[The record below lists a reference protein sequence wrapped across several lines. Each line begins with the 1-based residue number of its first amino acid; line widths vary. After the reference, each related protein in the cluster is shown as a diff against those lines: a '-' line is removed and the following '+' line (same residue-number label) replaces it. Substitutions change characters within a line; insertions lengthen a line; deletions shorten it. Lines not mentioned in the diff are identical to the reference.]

1 VRDELLN
8 YYERELA
15 YLRRLGVEFAQKYP
29 KVASRLQLEQ
39 SRCEDPHVERLLE
52 GFAFLAARLH
62 LKIDDE
68 FPELTQSLLGILF
81 PHFIR
86 PLPSMTIAEFH
97 IDAQQGQM
105 TTAMRL
111 PRGSALLA
119 KPVHGYR
126 CQFRTCTDLDI
137 WPIKLTEAQWT
148 TPERLDPPVKSSD
161 TAYALRL
168 RLESGPNTNFGSLGI
183 KSLQLHLHGEAG
195 IVCPLYELLG
205 NNTKRILVRDVSG
218 TARGRAVTLAPS
230 RLVPFGFEDDEA
242 MLPYPKR
249 SFTGYRLLQEY
260 FSFPEKFHFYRL
272 EGLDELSAI
281 DAGQAIEVVFL
292 MSPCERADWEPVLQ
306 LGVSTQTVRLNC
318 VTAIN
323 LFPHTADPIMVDQT
337 KPEYPVVPDARR
349 RDMLE
354 VFSIESVVATN
365 PKSMEVIEFEPF
377 YSYRHAGKQQGG
389 ERLFWHAVRRES
401 AATFD
406 GSTELMLQ
414 MVDLEGRSKLPE
426 YDTLTVRCL
435 CTNRELPQRLPLG
448 NEQGDFDL
456 EGANPFGRIV
466 ALRKPTNTIRP
477 AMGSAAFW
485 RLISHMSLNY
495 LSIVEEGKEALQEIL
510 RLYAPLASGSFDRQ
524 IDGLSAVES
533 KRQFARV
540 ASEAGLSFVR
550 GTRVTVTL
558 DEEYFVGAG
567 AFIFGSVLER
577 FLGLY
582 TSLNSFSQLELR
594 GIQRK
599 RGMIRRWPARAG
611 QGILL

>member
-1 VRDELLN
+1 MRDELLN

-15 YLRRLGVEFAQKYP
+15 YMRRLGAEFAQRYP
-29 KVASRLQLEQ
+29 KVAARLQLEPN
-39 SRCEDPHVERLLE
+39 RCEDPHVERLLE

-62 LKIDDE
+62 LKLDDE

-81 PHFIR
+81 PHFVR

-97 IDAQQGQM
+97 LDPQQGQL
-105 TTAMRL
+105 TTAMRM
-111 PRGSALLA
+111 PRDSSLLA
-119 KPVHGYR
+119 KPVQGYR

-137 WPIKLTEAQWT
+137 WPVKLAEAQWT

-168 RLESGPNTNFGSLGI
+168 RIETGPNTSFGKLEI
-183 KSLQLHLHGEAG
+183 KSLLLHLHGEPG
-195 IVCPLYELLG
+195 VVCPLYELLG
-205 NNTKRILVRDVSG
+205 NNVRRILVRDVSPG
-218 TARGRAVTLAPS
+218 SRGRTLTLPPS
-230 RLVPFGFEDDEA
+230 KLVPFGFEDSEA
-242 MLPYPKR
+242 VLPYPKR
-249 SFTGYRLLQEY
+249 SFAGYRLLQEY
-260 FSFPEKFHFYRL
+260 FAFPEKFHFYRL
-272 EGLDELSAI
+272 EGLDELAAI
-281 DAGQAIEVVFL
+281 DAGPAVEVVFL
-292 MSPCERADWEPVLQ
+292 MSPCERADWEPILQ
-306 LGVSTQTVRLNC
+306 LGVSAQTVRLNC
-318 VTAIN
+318 VPAIN
-323 LFPHTADPIMVDQT
+323 LFPHTADPILVDQT

-365 PKSMEVIEFEPF
+365 PRSMEVVEFEPF
-377 YSYRHAGKQQGG
+377 YSYRHAGKQQGA

-401 AATFD
+401 AAAVD

-435 CTNRELPQRLPLG
+435 CTNRELPQRLPMG
-448 NEQGDFDL
+448 NEHGDFEL
-456 EGANPFGRIV
+456 EGANPFEKIV

-485 RLISHMSLNY
+485 RLISHLSLNY

-510 RLYAPLASGSFDRQ
+510 RLYAPMSSGSFDRQ
-524 IDGLSAVES
+524 IDGVSAVES

-550 GTRVTVTL
+550 GTRVTITL

-567 AFIFGSVLER
+567 AYIFGCVMER

-594 GIQRK
+594 SLQRK
-599 RGMIRRWPARAG
+599 RGIVRRWPARAG

>member
-39 SRCEDPHVERLLE
+39 SRCDDPHVERLLE

-86 PLPSMTIAEFH
+86 PLPSVTIAEFH
-97 IDAQQGQM
+97 LDAQQGQI
-105 TTAMRL
+105 TTAL
-111 PRGSALLA
+111 EIPRGSSLLA
-119 KPVHGYR
+119 RPVQGYR
-126 CQFRTCTDLDI
+126 CQFRTCTPLEI
-137 WPIKLTEAQWT
+137 WPIRLTEVQWT

-168 RLESGPNTNFGSLGI
+168 RLESGPNTSFSSLGI
-183 KSLQLHLHGEAG
+183 GSLLLHLHGEAAV
-195 IVCPLYELLG
+195 VCPLYELLG
-205 NNTKRILVRDVSG
+205 NNTKRILVRDFSG
-218 TARGRAVTLAPS
+218 GTRGRTLTLPPS

-249 SFTGYRLLQEY
+249 SFSGYRLLQEY
-260 FSFPEKFHFYRL
+260 FAFPEKFHFFRL
-272 EGLDELSAI
+272 EGLDELRSI
-281 DAGQAIEVVFL
+281 EAGQTIEIVFL
-292 MSPCERADWEPVLQ
+292 MGPCERTDWEPVLQ
-306 LGVSTQTVRLNC
+306 LGVTPQTVRLNC
-318 VTAIN
+318 VPAIN

-349 RDMLE
+349 RDMIE

-365 PKSMEVIEFEPF
+365 PKSMEVIDFEPF
-377 YSYRHAGKQQGG
+377 YSYRHAVKKQG
-389 ERLFWHAVRRES
+389 EQRLFWHAVRRES
-401 AATFD
+401 MTSFD
-406 GSTELMLQ
+406 GSTELLLQ

-456 EGANPFGRIV
+456 EGANPIGRII
-466 ALRKPTNTIRP
+466 ALRKPTNTVRP

-485 RLISHMSLNY
+485 RLISHLSLNY
-495 LSIVEEGKEALQEIL
+495 LSIVEEGKEALQEIM
-510 RLYAPLASGSFDRQ
+510 RLYAPVSSGSFDRQ
-524 IDGLSAVES
+524 IDGIAGVES

-550 GTRVTVTL
+550 GTRVTVNL

-567 AFIFGSVLER
+567 AYIFGSVLER

-594 GIQRK
+594 SVQRK
-599 RGMIRRWPARAG
+599 RGMIKRWPARAG